1 MPLLRPRSF
10 AWDILLRA
18 LRFFYLLWGGML
30 LSTLAFYGRLKLP
43 PLFWHWPGF
52 CRALMGPW
60 GRALALGFGLVM
72 CLAALLEVWELVDRL
87 LVRFMGESDH
97 QSDLSSW

>member
-1 MPLLRPRSF
+1 MPVSRHRSF
-10 AWDILLRA
+10 TWDILLRA

-43 PLFWHWPGF
+43 MPFWRWPEL
-52 CRALMGPW
+52 CRSLMGPW

-72 CLAALLEVWELVDRL
+72 CLAALLEAWELVDRL
-87 LVRFMGESDH
+87 LVRFMGESEP
-97 QSDLSSW
+97 